1 MFRIVITF
9 FIKCLDL
16 LASKLSPRYAFAEFN
31 TTESL
36 DKITNYLC
44 STDTDTHLGK
54 IAKNRSHE
62 PRFRKGDVF
71 KKVNGMVCRCTI

>member
-9 FIKCLDL
+9 FIKCLNL
-16 LASKLSPRYAFAEFN
+16 LASKSRYAFAEFN

-36 DKITNYLC
+36 DKITNCLC

-54 IAKNRSHE
+54 IDKNRSHE
-62 PRFRKGDVF
+62 SRFRKSPF
-71 KKVNGMVCRCTI
+71 ICCFRQ